1 MLATMCI
8 AILLSPKG
16 LRLLGAST
24 DMNEA
29 EALSYADDIIDI
41 YSNSWG
47 PADSGD
53 IVEGPGRLTQMAL
66 RNSIIQVS
74 AIYIHV
80 QC

>member
-1 MLATMCI
+1 MYNYSLW
-8 AILLSPKG
+8 LSIQG
-16 LRLLGAST
+16 LRLLGAGT

-29 EALSYADDIIDI
+29 EALSYANDIIDI

-47 PADSGD
+47 PYDSGD
-53 IVEGPGRLTQMAL
+53 IVDGPGRLTQMAL